1 MSIFFK
7 RTFFFLLF
15 AAAFLY
21 AGLFGGRGVSLRAE
35 GPQFSPEAWDRLS
48 PKEKNLIR
56 SEVQYFTSEIE
67 GVSASEGVVL
77 SWAVAD
83 RRVFKAPKIVGYQPA
98 SPILIR
104 APRNDFES
112 FQIVV
117 RPEERNLSGL
127 TASVTDLTGPE
138 NGTISKENVEIR
150 YAYYHYVSKPT
161 DATTLPGWYPDA
173 LVPLEKGSDG
183 LGAPLE
189 IAAGENQPIYVT
201 VRIPEGVPAGVYSGT
216 LTFGEPGGDFT
227 ASVPFSLEVWDFAL
241 PAEGRLATAYG
252 LNPDL
257 IFRYHRCG
265 TGEERREIFEK
276 YLKNMSEHRISPY
289 NPIPFTSYVTR
300 WKPEADPPGCEIDF
314 TEFDR
319 EYKHV
324 FETYHFNTM
333 MLFIPGMGSGS
344 FFDRHPGKILDF
356 EEGTREYESMFSDF
370 LQKMES
376 HLRELGALDKVYVY
390 WFDEP
395 AEKDYEFVAEGFA
408 RLKKSAPGIARMLT
422 EEPSDGFCAVLEQ
435 KGTNVDIWCPL
446 SSLYSEEAARKR
458 MAKGERFWWYVC
470 TGLIHPYA
478 TEFTDYPAH
487 ELRVWLW
494 QAFQRGIS
502 GTLIWSANYWTSASA
517 FPDGLQNPYLDPM
530 SYVTGYGTEPGTRS
544 PWGNGDGRLIYPPLA
559 AADAEKGGAYID
571 DEPVSSLRWE
581 ELREGNEDYE
591 MLVMLRD
598 LADEKADRLTAEERA
613 ELEKIF
619 DLSSVSS
626 AIDRFAD
633 TPDPIYA
640 KRAEVAAAILK
651 LQKK

>member
-1 MSIFFK
+1 MSISFK

-435 KGTNVDIWCPL
+435 KGANVDIWCPL
-446 SSLYSEEAARKR
+446 SSLYSEETARKR

-591 MLVMLRD
+591 MLAMLRA
-598 LADEKADRLTAEERA
+598 LADEKSELLSAGEKA
-613 ELEKIF
+613 ELEKTF

>member
-1 MSIFFK
+1 MSISFK
-7 RTFFFLLF
+7 RIFFFLLF

-138 NGTISKENVEIR
+138 NGVISKENVEIR

-227 ASVPFSLEVWDFAL
+227 TSVPFSLEVWDFAL

-435 KGTNVDIWCPL
+435 KGANVDIWCPL

-591 MLVMLRD
+591 MLAMLRA

>member
-1 MSIFFK
+1 MNHFFK
-7 RTFFFLLF
+7 RSFFFLF
-15 AAAFLY
+15 TAAFLF
-21 AGLFGGRGVSLRAE
+21 AGLFGGQGVSLRGD
-35 GPQFSPEAWDRLS
+35 GPQFSREAWEQLS

-56 SEVQYFTSEIE
+56 NEVQYFTSEIE
-67 GVSASEGVVL
+67 GAAKPEGVTL
-77 SWAVAD
+77 SWAVGD
-83 RRVFKAPKIVGYQPA
+83 RRVFKAPKIIGYQPA
-98 SPILIR
+98 SPILIK

-117 RPEERNLSGL
+117 RPEKRDLSGL
-127 TASVTDLTGPE
+127 SASVTDLTGPE
-138 NGTISKENVEIR
+138 SGVIPKENIQIR
-150 YAYYHYVSKPT
+150 YAYYHYVSQPT
-161 DATTLPGWYPDA
+161 DATSLPGWYPDA

-189 IAAGENQPIYVT
+189 VGAGENQPLYVT
-201 VRIPEGVPAGVYSGT
+201 VRIPEGVPAGTYSGT
-216 LTFGEPGGDFT
+216 LTLGEGGGDFT
-227 ASVPFSLEVWDFAL
+227 ATVPFSLEVWDFTL
-241 PAEGRLATAYG
+241 PAEGRAETAYG

-265 TGEERREIFEK
+265 TGEERREVFEK

-289 NPIPFTSYVTR
+289 NPIPFTSYVTH
-300 WKPEADPPGCEIDF
+300 WKPEADPPCCEIDF

-319 EYKHV
+319 EYKSV
-324 FETYHFNTM
+324 FEKYHFNTM
-333 MLFIPGMGSGS
+333 MLFIPGMGGGT
-344 FFDRHPGKILDF
+344 FFDRHPGKILNF
-356 EEGTREYESMFSDF
+356 EEGTPEYESMFSDF
-370 LQKMES
+370 LKKLEA

-408 RLKKSAPGIARMLT
+408 RLKKYAPGIARMLT
-422 EEPSDGFCAVLEQ
+422 EEPSDGFCDVLDR
-435 KGTNVDIWCPL
+435 KGTNIDIWCPL
-446 SSLYSEEAARKR
+446 SSLYSEDSARKR

-494 QAFQRGIS
+494 QAYQRGIS
-502 GTLIWSANYWTSASA
+502 GTLIWSANYWTSGAA
-517 FPDGLQNPYLDPM
+517 FPDSLQNPYLDPM
-530 SYVTGYGTEPGTRS
+530 SYVTGYGTAPGTRS

-559 AADAEKGGAYID
+559 AADTEKASAYID
-571 DEPVSSLRWE
+571 DDPVSSLRWE

-598 LADEKADRLTAEERA
+598 LADEKSDLLTAEEKA
-613 ELEKIF
+613 DLEKIF
-619 DLSSVSS
+619 DLSSVSA

-640 KRAEVAAAILK
+640 KRAEIAAAILK
-651 LQKK
+651 LLAK

>member
-1 MSIFFK
+1 MSISFK

-138 NGTISKENVEIR
+138 NGVISKENVEIR

-435 KGTNVDIWCPL
+435 KGANVDIWCPL

-591 MLVMLRD
+591 MLAMLRA

-613 ELEKIF
+613 ELEKIL

>member
-1 MSIFFK
+1 MSISFK

-138 NGTISKENVEIR
+138 NGVISKENVEIR

-591 MLVMLRD
+591 MLAMLRA
-598 LADEKADRLTAEERA
+598 LADEKAELLSAGEKA
-613 ELEKIF
+613 ELEKTF

-640 KRAEVAAAILK
+640 KRAEVAAAILN

>member
-1 MSIFFK
+1 MSISFK

-138 NGTISKENVEIR
+138 NGVISKENVEIR

-227 ASVPFSLEVWDFAL
+227 TSVPFSLEVWDFAL

-435 KGTNVDIWCPL
+435 KGANVDIWCPL

-591 MLVMLRD
+591 MLAMLRA